1 MYMGHLGIAL
11 GARSARPSV
20 PLWSLICAALLPD
33 LANAVWNLA
42 PIGDRNDFLSH
53 SIPAVLVMA
62 IFVCLLNGIV
72 RRDWRG
78 GAILGALVISHLLA
92 DYITSREAAW
102 PGGPVIGA
110 HLYLHHRWDFVV
122 EGAVIIAG
130 WALYRKSLPATKRV
144 AGPLYTMLAIL
155 LGVQFC
161 FTLLPIT

>member
-11 GARSARPSV
+11 GARAARPSV

-33 LANAVWNLA
+33 LANAVWNLT
-42 PIGDRNDFLSH
+42 PVGDRNDLLSH
-53 SIPAVLVMA
+53 SIPAVLILGAVA
-62 IFVCLLNGIV
+62 WLLNDLA

-78 GAILGALVISHLLA
+78 GALLGALVISHLLA

-102 PGGPVIGA
+102 QGGPVLGA
-110 HLYLHHRWDFVV
+110 HLYLHHRWDFIV

-130 WALYRKSLPATKRV
+130 WALYRTSLLPTERV
-144 AGPLYTMLAIL
+144 AWPLYTMLVVL
-155 LGVQFC
+155 LGFQFY

>member
-11 GARSARPSV
+11 GARAARPSV

-33 LANAVWNLA
+33 LANALWNLT
-42 PIGDRNDFLSH
+42 PIGDRNDLLSH
-53 SIPAVLVMA
+53 SIPAVLVLA
-62 IFVCLLNGIV
+62 AVAWLLSGFV

-78 GAILGALVISHLLA
+78 GALLGALVISHLLA

-122 EGAVIIAG
+122 EGAVIVIG
-130 WALYRKSLPATKRV
+130 WALYRKSLLTPERSAW
-144 AGPLYTMLAIL
+144 PLYGMLAIL
-155 LGVQFC
+155 LGLQFY